1 MAGSNSFDIV
11 SEVDLQ
17 EVDNAVNQTV
27 KEISQ
32 RYDFKGS
39 KVEVQLDKDEIK
51 VHADDDFKL
60 KSVHEILRG
69 KFSKRGISVKALD
82 YGKIEKSGG
91 DTIKQVI
98 KIKKGISKELAK
110 EIVSLIKNSKLKVQ
124 AQIMDDQVRVSGK
137 ERDDLQAV
145 IQMLKAKDFDTELQ
159 FTNYRSS

>member
-17 EVDNAVNQTV
+17 EVDNAVNQTI
-27 KEISQ
+27 KEVSQ

-39 KVEVQLDKDEIK
+39 KVEIHLDKDEIK

-60 KSVHEILRG
+60 KSVHEILRA
-69 KFSKRGISVKALD
+69 KFVKRNISVKALD

-91 DTIKQVI
+91 DTVKQTIKV
-98 KIKKGISKELAK
+98 KRGISKEKAK
-110 EIVSLIKNSKLKVQ
+110 EIVGLIKDSKIKVQ
-124 AQIMDDQVRVSGK
+124 AQIMEDQVRVSGK
-137 ERDDLQAV
+137 NLDDLQTV
-145 IQMLKAKDFDTELQ
+145 IHMLKGKDLDVELQ